1 MLKPNAIR
9 SFLSIASAFV
19 VPSLVHAAGPAP
31 LGAKFR
37 ASACT
42 TCSQV
47 SSSVAGVASGEF
59 FVAWEGKSAADSQ
72 GVAGRMFKNNGTP
85 KGADLQINP
94 TALPAQ
100 HDVAVAGDATG
111 YVAAWSQVEGVNSE
125 VYVRRYTAAGVAV
138 GSAVKVNN
146 ADNPASPPYADFNPV
161 VAKTTGGAFVVVWVR
176 FKPSG
181 PTTAGTD
188 PEVLL
193 RRFNNAGGALGAPV
207 KLNVNLVNGDRPDVC
222 VDSTGQI
229 DVAWTSA
236 DGFPPFE
243 ANHKG
248 VSVRRVAPA
257 GTTIGG
263 EILVAAPLATSAPV
277 GIACGT
283 QGQFMVVWQSERP
296 PAVTREDIL
305 GVRYTKAGVKMG
317 NVFVVNSARPGSQRS
332 PQVSADTAGNYVV
345 VWQSENP
352 PSGLGVFGR
361 RFTSAAVATGNDFAV
376 DTSVGTEPRSI
387 DPDVAHL
394 GSTKNFVVVFQD
406 GLKGIWARRFGP
418 GTPLASSA
426 PDGAEDEAIAADTAD
441 DESVE
446 P

>member
-1 MLKPNAIR
+1 ILEAVPGSTARRRRRPGRCTAPGPYPGIVQEIESMLKPNAIR

-42 TCSQV
+42 TCSQI
-47 SSSVAGVASGEF
+47 SSSVAGIASGEF

-72 GVAGRMFKNNGTP
+72 GVAGRMFRNNGTP
-85 KGADLQINP
+85 KGADLQIN
-94 TALPAQ
+94 
-100 HDVAVAGDATG
+100 
-111 YVAAWSQVEGVNSE
+111 
-125 VYVRRYTAAGVAV
+125 
-138 GSAVKVNN
+138 
-146 ADNPASPPYADFNPV
+146 
-161 VAKTTGGAFVVVWVR
+161 
-176 FKPSG
+176 PSG

-296 PAVTREDIL
+296 PAVTREDI
-305 GVRYTKAGVKMG
+305 
-317 NVFVVNSARPGSQRS
+317 
-332 PQVSADTAGNYVV
+332 
-345 VWQSENP
+345 
-352 PSGLGVFGR
+352 
-361 RFTSAAVATGNDFAV
+361 
-376 DTSVGTEPRSI
+376 
-387 DPDVAHL
+387 
-394 GSTKNFVVVFQD
+394 
-406 GLKGIWARRFGP
+406 
-418 GTPLASSA
+418 
-426 PDGAEDEAIAADTAD
+426 
-441 DESVE
+441 
-446 P
+446 